1 MNLQRCG
8 FLPTKFSCSTKERGL
23 KLHETT
29 KYGDSNYQNMVI
41 LMTLFNSK
49 SFILDKRPTIMPIVG
64 GRIEDKLNFA
74 RAIFLTNHETPWRSA
89 FWVWLRLPGQ
99 VRQLLQK
106 ERPGSE
112 VSLIQRWG
120 MNFVAKLGQNSYP
133 TKPERWQNSLASLG
147 REASPRIARSS
158 VETAHEI
165 SQVGPWGHA
174 SRILDFPGRSNVSV
188 SVAESWEVD
197 SEAFE
202 AALQHLPRDR

>member
-1 MNLQRCG
+1 
-8 FLPTKFSCSTKERGL
+8 
-23 KLHETT
+23 
-29 KYGDSNYQNMVI
+29 
-41 LMTLFNSK
+41 
-49 SFILDKRPTIMPIVG
+49 
-64 GRIEDKLNFA
+64 
-74 RAIFLTNHETPWRSA
+74 
-89 FWVWLRLPGQ
+89 
-99 VRQLLQK
+99 
-106 ERPGSE
+106 
-112 VSLIQRWG
+112 

-147 REASPRIARSS
+147 REASPRIAPSS

-202 AALQHLPRDR
+202 AALQHVPRDR